1 MTWQE
6 VLERKELQDLPFKIE
21 LNEKGKVEKSPATNI
36 HGYLQS
42 EIAGLLRDFLKRK
55 GQVATE
61 CSVLTSEGVKVA
73 DVAWTSKEFR
83 EEFGSVTP
91 FPYAPE
97 ICVEIIS
104 LSNCATMPEAIL
116 PVRCMFRIK
125 KVRFM
130 VKKPK
135 KFSRKLVCTLR
146 LAQGKFGLAI
156 SRVKCVFMTLRVR
169 CCIQVAF
176 PNFQKS

>member
-21 LNEKGKVEKSPATNI
+21 LNEKGKVEMSPATNV

-83 EEFGSVTP
+83 EEFGNVTP
-91 FPYAPE
+91 FPHAPE

-104 LSNCATMPEAIL
+104 PSNSTKEILEKIGLYIAAGAKEVWTCNLEGEMRFYDSQGAVLQSRRVPE
-116 PVRCMFRIK
+116 F
-125 KVRFM
+125 
-130 VKKPK
+130 PK
-135 KFSRKLVCTLR
+135 IVTW
-146 LAQGKFGLAI
+146 
-156 SRVKCVFMTLRVR
+156 
-169 CCIQVAF
+169 
-176 PNFQKS
+176 

>member
-6 VLERKELQDLPFKIE
+6 VLERKELQNLPFKIE
-21 LNEKGKVEKSPATNI
+21 LNEKGKVEMSPATNV

-42 EIAGLLRDFLKRK
+42 EISGLLRDFLKRK

-83 EEFGSVTP
+83 EEYGNTTP
-91 FPYAPE
+91 FPVAPE

-104 LSNCATMPEAIL
+104 PSNSTKEIL
-116 PVRCMFRIK
+116 EKIGLYTAAGAKEVWTCNLEGEM
-125 KVRFM
+125 RFYDVEGALM
-130 VKKPK
+130 Q
-135 KFSRKLVCTLR
+135 SGLVP
-146 LAQGKFGLAI
+146 
-156 SRVKCVFMTLRVR
+156 
-169 CCIQVAF
+169 AF
-176 PNFQKS
+176 PKTVTW

>member
-21 LNEKGKVEKSPATNI
+21 LNEKGKVEMSPATNV

-83 EEFGSVTP
+83 EEFGNVTP
-91 FPYAPE
+91 FPHAPE

-104 LSNCATMPEAIL
+104 PSNSTKEIL
-116 PVRCMFRIK
+116 EKIGLYISSGAKEVWTCNLEGEM
-125 KVRFM
+125 RFYDAEGA
-130 VKKPK
+130 VLQ
-135 KFSRKLVCTLR
+135 S
-146 LAQGKFGLAI
+146 
-156 SRVKCVFMTLRVR
+156 SRVPE
-169 CCIQVAF
+169 F
-176 PNFQKS
+176 PKIVTW